1 MFKRT
6 AAVAGITAALMLSGC
21 TGDGDDPTDPG
32 SSAAPAELEIHPEA
46 AEYLTVTES
55 GFTVAP
61 GEDGE
66 FTVSYAIV
74 LENANPDYA
83 AYRVGVD
90 VGWLDAAG
98 EPIEVLPPEGGPV
111 REHAVMWVA
120 PGAVWVLADVV
131 SVADEPTEF
140 ALGFSEEDSFNR
152 WLAVDRLNEVGE
164 LTVTDADVFEPGDRD
179 AASWWQAEL
188 TVDSGFGES
197 LNGVNL
203 AMVLRDADGAIV
215 GGNRTYG
222 AEQPTIN
229 YGENL
234 VSLTTPEDLIPETA
248 DLQQSQYYAQLTWN
262 TVWEPVVKSD

>member
-1 MFKRT
+1 MLKRT
-6 AAVAGITAALMLSGC
+6 AAVGIMATLMLSAC
-21 TGDGDDPTDPG
+21 TGDGDDPTDPT
-32 SSAAPAELEIHPEA
+32 SSDTPAELETHPDA

-55 GFTVAP
+55 GFTVMP
-61 GEDGE
+61 GEDDE

-74 LENANPDYA
+74 LENHNPDYA

-111 REHAVMWVA
+111 REHAVMWIP

-131 SVADEPTEF
+131 SVTSEPTEF
-140 ALGFSEEDSFNR
+140 ALGFNDQDSFNR
-152 WLAVDRLNEVGE
+152 WLAVDRLSGVGE
-164 LTVTDADVFEPGDRD
+164 LTVTDATVLDPDDRE

-188 TVDSGFGES
+188 TVDSGFGER

-203 AMVLRDADGAIV
+203 AMVLRDGDGAIV

-222 AEQPTIN
+222 AQQPKID

-234 VSLTTPEDLIPETA
+234 VSLTTPEDLIPATA
-248 DLQQSQYYAQLTWN
+248 DLQQSEYHAQLTWN
-262 TVWEPVVKSD
+262 TVWEPAVESD